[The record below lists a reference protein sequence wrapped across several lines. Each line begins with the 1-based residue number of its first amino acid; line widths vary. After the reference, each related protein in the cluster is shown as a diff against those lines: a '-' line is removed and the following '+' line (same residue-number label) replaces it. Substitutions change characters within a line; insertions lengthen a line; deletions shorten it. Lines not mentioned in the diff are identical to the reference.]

1 MRRKIA
7 EELGAPTVIK
17 SQVLTGGRMKAGG
30 VKFADTPEEAER
42 HAADILELEINGHMP
57 RGVLVDSR
65 VEVAQEYYAGVTWD
79 GTRKRPV
86 LIFSDMGGID
96 IEEVAETHPDHVGRA
111 HFSTLRPFSDYEAKQ
126 VIASVGVTGRALTRL
141 TPILS
146 RLARLFIEYDMTLAE
161 INPLA
166 QLADGS
172 FVAVDAHMDMENEA
186 RPRQKAILEELG
198 VGDEETRQAREATPF
213 ELAGEA
219 VDQQDHR
226 GVAGNVTEFDG
237 DLGLVIGAGGGS
249 LTLFD
254 AVRAHGGKPA
264 NYCEIGGNPSVAK
277 ACGLAKLVLQKPG
290 VDKIAVMMS
299 IVSNTRVDIVA
310 RGVIKACVELGYDP
324 AEKISIFRIPGAWE
338 EEGFKILEKYGV
350 KYADRSVSLNE
361 AARMA
366 VAAMYASSDHGD
378 ADDARF
384 IVQGITGREAVNLTR
399 ECLDYGAGAKIV
411 GGVTPGRLGRE
422 VHGVPVFDTVAQAVE
437 HHGGPIDGSV
447 VTVPPAFTKD
457 AVIEAIANGVKLV
470 VIVTER
476 IPRGD
481 VAQMVEFAD
490 EHGARIIG
498 PNCLGIIVPDVIKMG
513 GIGGPAKDAAKSYS
527 PGPVGVI
534 SRSGGMTTEMSS
546 TLTAAGLGQST
557 AVSIGGDAIIG
568 STYAELMPLFEA
580 DEETAGDRHL
590 HRAGRPDG
598 GPAVGVGH
606 RAQLAAAGGGVHG
619 RPVHGRDAG
628 HVLRPRRHD
637 RRGQGGHR
645 DREDRAARGGRD
657 RRRRADRGHPRAR
670 ARQDRGRGLM
680 ALFIDVEVAPEAAS
694 DAAVAAKL
702 AEVCPVDIFAVGDG
716 GALRDRR
723 GEPRRVRAV
732 PAVHR
737 RGARGQRDRAQALR
751 RRGGSLGEPGIERR
765 R

>member
-1 MRRKIA
+1 
-7 EELGAPTVIK
+7 
-17 SQVLTGGRMKAGG
+17 
-30 VKFADTPEEAER
+30 
-42 HAADILELEINGHMP
+42 
-57 RGVLVDSR
+57 
-65 VEVAQEYYAGVTWD
+65 
-79 GTRKRPV
+79 
-86 LIFSDMGGID
+86 
-96 IEEVAETHPDHVGRA
+96 
-111 HFSTLRPFSDYEAKQ
+111 
-126 VIASVGVTGRALTRL
+126 
-141 TPILS
+141 
-146 RLARLFIEYDMTLAE
+146 MTLAE

-166 QLADGS
+166 QLADGT

-186 RPRQKAILEELG
+186 RPRQKAILKELG

-338 EEGFKILEKYGV
+338 EEGFKILERYGV
-350 KYADRSVSLNE
+350 QLRRPERVFERGRADGGGGVSILIGAE
-361 AARMA
+361 TT
-366 VAAMYASSDHGD
+366 
-378 ADDARF
+378 F

-399 ECLDYGAGAKIV
+399 ECLDYGAGARIV

-546 TLTAAGLGQST
+546 TLSAAGLGQST

-568 STYAELMPLFEA
+568 QAYAELMPLFEA
-580 DEETAGDRHL
+580 DEETQAIVIYTEPGGRMEAQL
-590 HRAGRPDG
+590 SEWVTENNSRLPIVAFMAGRFMDEMPG
-598 GPAVGVGH
+598 MSFGH
-606 RAQLAAAGGGVHG
+606 AGTIVEGKEDTATEKIARLAAAGIVVAERIEDIPGLV
-619 RPVHGRDAG
+619 RDKIG
-628 HVLRPRRHD
+628 
-637 RRGQGGHR
+637 
-645 DREDRAARGGRD
+645 
-657 RRRRADRGHPRAR
+657 
-670 ARQDRGRGLM
+670 
-680 ALFIDVEVAPEAAS
+680 
-694 DAAVAAKL
+694 AAV
-702 AEVCPVDIFAVGDG
+702 
-716 GALRDRR
+716 
-723 GEPRRVRAV
+723 
-732 PAVHR
+732 
-737 RGARGQRDRAQALR
+737 
-751 RRGGSLGEPGIERR
+751 
-765 R
+765 